1 MSLIERDDDL
11 CPHGWPPEFC
21 GNCHEEEA
29 DDARLCVHHRC
40 EICGP
45 ARNSQLRGAV
55 EEAEALRQAVA
66 DALAV
71 ITPDSA
77 AYPVLKA
84 AYDSPRGGRQ

>member
-45 ARNSQLRGAV
+45 ARNSQLRG
-55 EEAEALRQAVA
+55 
-66 DALAV
+66 
-71 ITPDSA
+71 P
-77 AYPVLKA
+77 
-84 AYDSPRGGRQ
+84 